1 MLNSFE
7 KKWLSDLRNN
17 FHLLFISTKPII
29 NHIGDCFK
37 NSIGKIN
44 KYFLFQCK
52 NNDICSSI
60 DDAQGLKICWIWTD
74 INQDRSNRTEVGVLR
89 ELESFIQTGEY
100 ISHGFC
106 VIFFRGAKA
115 YPEKDVPISIE
126 QNQVQSLDI
135 LSSGSENHTYGRM
148 YFRFNNMYS
157 YLYGSSWMTS

>member
-74 INQDRSNRTEVGVLR
+74 INQDRC
-89 ELESFIQTGEY
+89 Q
-100 ISHGFC
+100 
-106 VIFFRGAKA
+106 
-115 YPEKDVPISIE
+115 
-126 QNQVQSLDI
+126 
-135 LSSGSENHTYGRM
+135 SGSNWCQSGSMSIRIDINQDQYQSGSMSKYLALLPHRGRRRWWHSWRYSDCCRTGNHRRQPPAPQHSRSAWLPQSATGRH
-148 YFRFNNMYS
+148 R
-157 YLYGSSWMTS
+157 GSSP